1 MNYTELLEQTYAQ
14 ITEINAVGFRW
25 LSKRKTQTLYWL
37 DVREPA
43 EFKMARLENAI
54 SAPRGILE
62 SACSWDFDETIPT
75 LAAAQNH
82 PVLLICRSGHRS
94 AFAALRLQELGFKQV
109 ISLKLGM
116 KGLNDEGKAIIN
128 AQGTELDGDDL
139 DEWFNPPVREDQ
151 RQPI

>member
-14 ITEINAVGFRW
+14 ITEIMPWDFDDYLSENPNA
-25 LSKRKTQTLYWL
+25 LLI